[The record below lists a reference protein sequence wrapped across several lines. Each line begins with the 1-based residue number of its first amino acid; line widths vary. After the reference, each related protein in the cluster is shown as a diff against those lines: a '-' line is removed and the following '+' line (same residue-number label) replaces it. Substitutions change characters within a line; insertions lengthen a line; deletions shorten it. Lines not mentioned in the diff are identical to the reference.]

1 MSTSPSAAP
10 HSSGLNQ
17 SEASIIISTNQRRV
31 LRSRDQ
37 LSPGQLVAGQLVVV
51 APEQAGEG
59 DVDEG
64 GGEALLQDVQTNVL
78 LPGWVVPEIVL
89 QFRHKLVQNL
99 ENKPTR

>member
-1 MSTSPSAAP
+1 M
-10 HSSGLNQ
+10 
-17 SEASIIISTNQRRV
+17 
-31 LRSRDQ
+31 RSRDQ

-89 QFRHKLVQNL
+89 QL
-99 ENKPTR
+99 

>member
-1 MSTSPSAAP
+1 M
-10 HSSGLNQ
+10 NQ
-17 SEASIIISTNQRRV
+17 SEVSITISTNQRRV

-89 QFRHKLVQNL
+89 QL
-99 ENKPTR
+99 